1 MVVTLG
7 ADGAALYHQ
16 TADRAYQAHHMPA
29 LPAKAR
35 NTNGAGDCL
44 VAGACMRLLQ
54 GATPVAALAFGLVS
68 CQLSCLLFVPLSS
81 SQCIRKHTE
90 FYSKR

>member
-7 ADGAALYHQ
+7 AEGAALYHQ
-16 TADRAYQAHHMPA
+16 TANRAYQIHHMPA
-29 LPAKAR
+29 LPAKVR

-54 GATPVAALAFGLVS
+54 GATPVAALAFGLVNSRGSGLLVFHLLRSLVYRQHSKMHSS
-68 CQLSCLLFVPLSS
+68 C
-81 SQCIRKHTE
+81 
-90 FYSKR
+90 